1 MWWWGRWGEGGSQ
14 VVSEWGGDRWSKSCT
29 TVECCTKTRAAVNR
43 WVGSETTTSWKT
55 RQGILRWHW
64 EFRISETAKIR
75 QAHFFLFYD
84 FFFFYLCSPSL
95 SLVSL
100 PLFFQ
105 RSPFPHSVWSSSF
118 FSSLF
123 LLSIVLSNSWNQKR
137 MIVHSILWNRN
148 FLVKPVCRDV
158 TKTVIVS

>member
-1 MWWWGRWGEGGSQ
+1 MRRWGRWGEGGSQ

-84 FFFFYLCSPSL
+84 FFLYLCSPPL

-105 RSPFPHSVWSSSF
+105 RSPFPHSVWSLIF
-118 FSSLF
+118 LF
-123 LLSIVLSNSWNQKR
+123 LSFSIIYCTFKFMKPKTNHCAHHPLEQE
-137 MIVHSILWNRN
+137 
-148 FLVKPVCRDV
+148 FLGQSRL
-158 TKTVIVS
+158 